1 MKLLNSLSIAAV
13 GSIVLAATAFAAPD
27 PLWVFGV
34 NNSGENLGT
43 TGSTS
48 NLNPAGTGGAYTA
61 DGLGVSGLAGDYA
74 YVLGTQNSASPAGA
88 TTGSLVVGSGAAGT
102 GITTSLTSITLTGWF
117 KTSVVPGATRLFD
130 DTSGAGG
137 FTVGLLGNTISFSL
151 GQAAGPAA
159 LTFPTAGYTSSN
171 VWTFFAVTYD
181 ASLSTN
187 NVNFYT
193 GTTAASVTLVGTQ
206 TFAGNNLVFVNTVA
220 AYIGDKSGGSRHL
233 NATVDD
239 YRFFGSALDSTG
251 VLSLSDLEGI
261 RVSDTLNAVPEP
273 STYSI
278 FVVGLFGVAIA
289 VRRRR
294 GLAA

>member
-13 GSIVLAATAFAAPD
+13 GSIVLAVTAFAAPD
-27 PLWVFGV
+27 PLWVFGM
-34 NNSGENLGT
+34 NNTGENLGT

-48 NLNPAGTGGAYTA
+48 DLVAVGTGGAYSA

-74 YVLGTQNSASPAGA
+74 YVLGSSN
-88 TTGSLVVGSGAAGT
+88 GSLTVGSGAAGS
-102 GITTSLTSITLTGWF
+102 GISTTNLTSITLTGWF
-117 KTSVVPGATRLFD
+117 KTSVNPGTTRLFD
-130 DTSGAGG
+130 SIANDGANTGG
-137 FTVGLLGNTISFSL
+137 INITLTGNTIGFSL
-151 GQAAGPAA
+151 SSGGSPGTI
-159 LTFPTAGYTSSN
+159 TFPTAGYTTSN
-171 VWTFFAVTYD
+171 AWTFFAVTYD

-193 GTTAASVTLVGTQ
+193 GTTANSVTLIGTL
-206 TFAGNNLVFVNTVA
+206 TLAGNILVAPNTA
-220 AYIGDKSGGSRHL
+220 AATIGNRSPDLARHL

-239 YRFFGSALDSTG
+239 YRLFGSALDSTG
-251 VLSLSDLEGI
+251 ALSLSDLEGI

-273 STYSI
+273 STYGV
-278 FVVGLFGVAIA
+278 FVVALLGVAIA